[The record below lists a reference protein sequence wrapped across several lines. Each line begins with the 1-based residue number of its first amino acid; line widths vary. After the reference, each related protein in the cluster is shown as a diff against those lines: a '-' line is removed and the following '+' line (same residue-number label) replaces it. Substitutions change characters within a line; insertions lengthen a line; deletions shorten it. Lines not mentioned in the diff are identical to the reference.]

1 MRVERASIV
10 NLLGWAG
17 PFLLFGLALV
27 VLQFRTGL
35 WSKPPQQQEWV
46 EAKDIAETVPI
57 AALRSAV
64 EQAGY
69 EWSTETNTLLLF
81 AIGVKVCFG
90 CLVEIDEF
98 MNVVRTNFTGATNGD
113 RITPL
118 VLFLSDSLPTAK
130 RFAKVAELSATTIP
144 TSDPDLLETFGF
156 REGQASRQIAVL
168 IDSQNGRVVRHAF
181 VSSTPTSIDSKLA
194 FLNLNR

>member
-1 MRVERASIV
+1 M

-17 PFLLFGLALV
+17 PFLLLGLALV
-27 VLQFRTGL
+27 VLQLRTGL
-35 WSKPPQQQEWV
+35 WSKPPQQEEWI
-46 EAKDIAETVPI
+46 EAEDIAETVPI
-57 AALRSAV
+57 TALRSAV
-64 EQAGY
+64 KQAGY
-69 EWSTETNTLLLF
+69 KWSPETSTLLLF
-81 AIGVKVCFG
+81 AIGVKVCYG
-90 CLVEIDEF
+90 CLVEVDEF
-98 MNVVRTNFTGATNGD
+98 TSVVHTNFSGATNGD

-118 VLFLSDSLPTAK
+118 VLLLSDSLSTAK

-168 IDSQNGRVVRHAF
+168 IDPQNGRVVRHAF

-194 FLNLNR
+194 FLNLNQ